1 MLAKILKTTL
11 HLPRKIRAVCWI
23 TFWSWFG
30 KYPALS
36 LLCPSTNRFDFG
48 RVVSVLRSVQISQL
62 ALFMIPKSL
71 MYIVYG
77 TTWVGETY
85 YRQNADN
92 AAKLQTTK
100 DIVGEIAR
108 KGSLAL
114 VLFSLISFT
123 SSIFLPFLVSLP
135 RDDNAPRPILNTPRR
150 FRRTASLF
158 QRYQIDITT
167 AWGISQLVFAASMI
181 LAPFSTSFQFA
192 TTLIALC
199 GA

>member
-1 MLAKILKTTL
+1 
-11 HLPRKIRAVCWI
+11 
-23 TFWSWFG
+23 
-30 KYPALS
+30 
-36 LLCPSTNRFDFG
+36 
-48 RVVSVLRSVQISQL
+48 
-62 ALFMIPKSL
+62 

-114 VLFSLISFT
+114 VLFSVISLT

-135 RDDNAPRPILNTPRR
+135 SDDNTPRPIMNATRR
-150 FRRTASLF
+150 FARTNILF

>member
-1 MLAKILKTTL
+1 
-11 HLPRKIRAVCWI
+11 
-23 TFWSWFG
+23 
-30 KYPALS
+30 
-36 LLCPSTNRFDFG
+36 
-48 RVVSVLRSVQISQL
+48 
-62 ALFMIPKSL
+62 MIPTRML
-71 MYIVYG
+71 MVIVYG

-85 YRQNADN
+85 YRQNAN
-92 AAKLQTTK
+92 HAAELQTTN

-114 VLFSLISFT
+114 VLFSVISFA

-135 RDDNAPRPILNTPRR
+135 SDDTARHPVRSTPGPLS
-150 FRRTASLF
+150 RTVSLF
-158 QRYQIDITT
+158 RRYQIDITT
-167 AWGISQLVFAASMI
+167 AWGISQFAFAASMI

>member
-1 MLAKILKTTL
+1 MKTST
-11 HLPRKIRAVCWI
+11 A
-23 TFWSWFG
+23 
-30 KYPALS
+30 S
-36 LLCPSTNRFDFG
+36 LIQT
-48 RVVSVLRSVQISQL
+48 
-62 ALFMIPKSL
+62 
-71 MYIVYG
+71 VYG

-92 AAKLQTTK
+92 AARLQTTK

-114 VLFSLISFT
+114 VLFSVISFA

-135 RDDNAPRPILNTPRR
+135 SDDVARIPHGI
-150 FRRTASLF
+150 ASRASSF
-158 QRYQIDITT
+158 AGRYQIDITT
-167 AWGISQLVFAASMI
+167 AWGISQLVFAGSMI

>member
-1 MLAKILKTTL
+1 MLTKILKTTL

-30 KYPALS
+30 TRPAS
-36 LLCPSTNRFDFG
+36 PLLRSSTNHFDFE
-48 RVVSVLRSVQISQL
+48 RVVSILRFVYSRHPAIFRS
-62 ALFMIPKSL
+62 PRSL
-71 MYIVYG
+71 MSTVYG

-114 VLFSLISFT
+114 VLFSVISFT

-135 RDDNAPRPILNTPRR
+135 SDDNARRPTPNAPRVFKGPAT
-150 FRRTASLF
+150 LF
-158 QRYQIDITT
+158 QRYQIDITM